1 MKRKR
6 SRLLLLSCLLALLA
20 GGLHTI
26 AQEKVATQADT
37 FKVLTAKF
45 AFGPV
50 VKGAPYSATAITET
64 TQALSDG
71 NQIIRRNETKL
82 YRDSEGR
89 TRVDQKLETIGKWTA
104 GEAQEITFIN
114 DPVTGF
120 NYDLDHRNRT
130 ARKSADSKIAF
141 TKMEMAKME
150 MAEIEKLKQEKL
162 KALEAQGK
170 LKDGLPPGDA
180 PLKKLPPPGEAPLK
194 KLDPANLKEGVSP
207 DGRRKN
213 ELLGKQVIEGV
224 EAEGRRTT
232 LTIPAGEI
240 GNTLPIEIVDEQ
252 WYSPEL
258 QVMVMT
264 KHSDP
269 RSGVTTYR
277 LTNINRS
284 EPDRTLFEV
293 PADYTVR
300 DNTVLPKKKRPPEEE
315 H

>member
-1 MKRKR
+1 MKRKT
-6 SRLLLLSCLLALLA
+6 SKLLLLSCLLALLA
-20 GGLHTI
+20 GSLHTI

-64 TQALSDG
+64 IQTLSDG

-89 TRVDQKLETIGKWTA
+89 TRVDQKLETIGKWTV
-104 GEAQEITFIN
+104 GEAQEITFIK

-130 ARKSADSKIAF
+130 ARKSADSKI
-141 TKMEMAKME
+141 MYAKIE
-150 MAEIEKLKQEKL
+150 MAELEKL

-170 LKDGLPPGDA
+170 LKDGPPPGDV
-180 PLKKLPPPGEAPLK
+180 PLK

-213 ELLGKQVIEGV
+213 ELLGRQVIEGV
-224 EAEGRRTT
+224 AAEGRRTI

-258 QVMVMT
+258 QVIVMT

-269 RSGVTTYR
+269 RSGETTYR

-300 DNTVLPKKKRPPEEE
+300 DNTTLPAKKKRPPEEE
-315 H
+315 Q